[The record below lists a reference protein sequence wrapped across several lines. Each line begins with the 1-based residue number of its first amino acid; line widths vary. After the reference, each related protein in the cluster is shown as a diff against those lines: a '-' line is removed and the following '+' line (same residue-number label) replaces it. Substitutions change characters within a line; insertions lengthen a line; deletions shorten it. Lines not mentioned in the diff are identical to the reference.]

1 MLGNV
6 KEFIVMQS
14 EADTDIFPE
23 ISEGRD
29 ISALELKTDKDCTVE
44 VNGEEFEVSAGEVLS
59 FPYNYMKIHTLKIM
73 TDGVKVKIRYLA
85 E

>member
-1 MLGNV
+1 MLGKV
-6 KEFIVMQS
+6 REYIVTQS
-14 EADTDIFPE
+14 EADTDIFPD
-23 ISEGRD
+23 IAEGRD

>member
-1 MLGNV
+1 MLGKV
-6 KEFIVMQS
+6 REYIVTQS

-29 ISALELKTDKDCTVE
+29 ISALELKTDKDCTAE

>member
-1 MLGNV
+1 MLGKV
-6 KEFIVMQS
+6 REYIVTQS

>member
-59 FPYNYMKIHTLKIM
+59 FPYNYMKIHTLKFM
-73 TDGVKVKIRYLA
+73 TAGVKVKIRYLA